1 MISSSGTNPPLLC
14 HSAVKYIVCLYLQ
27 APTVN
32 NVSADLLGLSTP
44 PASQPAAPSNTGVL
58 LDMFGDIYN
67 SSQNTANNINN
78 LAPAQSTYNAKK

>member
-1 MISSSGTNPPLLC
+1 VC
-14 HSAVKYIVCLYLQ
+14 CVRYILVFQ

-32 NVSADLLGLSTP
+32 NASTDLLGLSTP

-58 LDMFGDIYN
+58 LDMFGDIY
-67 SSQNTANNINN
+67 SGSQNAANNINN

>member
-1 MISSSGTNPPLLC
+1 
-14 HSAVKYIVCLYLQ
+14 
-27 APTVN
+27 
-32 NVSADLLGLSTP
+32 VSADLLGLSTP
-44 PASQPAAPSNTGVL
+44 PASQPAAPSNAGVL

>member
-1 MISSSGTNPPLLC
+1 VQL
-14 HSAVKYIVCLYLQ
+14 HLQ

-32 NVSADLLGLSTP
+32 NASADLLGLSTP

-58 LDMFGDIYN
+58 LDMFGDIY
-67 SSQNTANNINN
+67 SGSQNSANNVNN

>member
-1 MISSSGTNPPLLC
+1 MFSDF
-14 HSAVKYIVCLYLQ
+14 Q

-32 NVSADLLGLSTP
+32 NVSTDLLGLSTP

-58 LDMFGDIYN
+58 LDMFGDIY
-67 SSQNTANNINN
+67 SGSQNTANNINN

>member
-1 MISSSGTNPPLLC
+1 MISSSGTNSPLVC
-14 HSAVKYIVCLYLQ
+14 HSVVEYIVCLYLQ
-27 APTVN
+27 VATVN

-44 PASQPAAPSNTGVL
+44 PASQPAAPSSTGVL